1 MEINKNSSREI
12 VLEAV
17 KQEGWAL
24 LYASDD
30 LKADREIVLAA
41 IQLRVRS
48 ACFVLQ
54 FASDELKADPELI
67 KISKQS
73 G

>member
-41 IQLRVRS
+41 IQLHVRS
-48 ACFVLQ
+48 ARFVLEL
-54 FASDELKADPELI
+54 ASDELKVDPEM
-67 KISKQS
+67 KSEP
-73 G
+73 